1 MLMRKL
7 FFILIAIVFCVF
19 LVSQE
24 KKEDLTS
31 KRKKILDEIEYT
43 SKLLDAT
50 TQKKGSNIEK
60 VKLIDKRIS
69 QRSDLIGSYQQE
81 SEMIDLQI
89 ADKEN
94 RVHDLENELKVQKKL
109 YAGFIRYNFKNSDNF
124 STALLLLASDNI
136 NQLYLRNKYINQI
149 NEARRS
155 KILLIKRIKSTINN
169 ELSDLVAGKK
179 KKDKVVQSLKRE
191 RNLLSTEKSNR
202 ERNIKDLG
210 NEEKRLRQ
218 QIEDKKKIEKEIADK
233 LEELIREETKKGT
246 SVKMTPEQKL
256 VSSDFEKNKGKL
268 PWPTRQGV
276 ITEKYGQH
284 QHPVI
289 KDLTVDNPGI
299 DITTSTDEI
308 ARSVFT
314 GEVCKVFAVKGG
326 NYAVIIK
333 HGTYYTVY
341 SNLFDVKVNVGDKIK
356 TKDILGKV
364 AKSKNNNASVLL
376 FEMYRGTERL
386 NPEEW
391 ISN

>member
-1 MLMRKL
+1 MRKL
-7 FFILIAIVFCVF
+7 FFILIAIVFCVL

-24 KKEDLTS
+24 KKDDLTN

-81 SEMIDLQI
+81 SDLIDLQI

-94 RVHDLENELKVQKKL
+94 RVHDLESELKEQKRR
-109 YAGFIRYNFKNSDNF
+109 YAEFIRYSFKNNDNF

-155 KILLIKRIKSTINN
+155 KILLIKRIKSTINS
-169 ELSDLVAGKK
+169 ELSELVTEKK
-179 KKDKVVQSLKRE
+179 KKDKVVQNLKHE
-191 RNLLSTEKSNR
+191 RNLLSTEKTSR
-202 ERNIKDLG
+202 EKTIKDLG

-233 LEELIREETKKGT
+233 LDELIREEAKKST

-276 ITEKYGQH
+276 ITEKFGQH
-284 QHPVI
+284 QHPII

-299 DITTSTDEI
+299 DITTSSDEI
-308 ARSVFT
+308 ARSVFN

-341 SNLFDVKVNVGDKIK
+341 SNLYDVKVNVGDKIK

-364 AKSKNNNASVLL
+364 AKSKNSDASVLL

-391 ISN
+391 ISD